1 MRHKESTGQVWST
14 LLCQKV
20 KLSKRQ
26 EAIDTEATLKGLSLT
41 KLQTILKDQNK
52 S

>member
-1 MRHKESTGQVWST
+1 MRHKESTGQVWSA

-20 KLSKRQ
+20 KSKCQ
-26 EAIDTEATLKGLSLT
+26 EAVDTEATLKGLSLT
-41 KLQTILKDQNK
+41 KSQTILKDQNK